1 MPPRRRV
8 SARRQWSAGTSALAL
23 TAVALAGCAS
33 PPPDLTDPANRAEGS
48 GTIVWVSSPTL
59 RNASD
64 DARQVLVDA
73 FEQAY
78 PSIKVDLQ
86 PGPDNSDRLRE
97 KLSGEISAGSV
108 TPDVYSGDVVWPA
121 DFAQDGL
128 ALPLNGYL
136 PDSFWSQFAKP
147 GTPLADNT
155 LIQAMSY
162 RGKIYAVPYF
172 IDEGFL
178 FYRKD
183 LLAQAGLPAPA
194 TWEQLVADANALKQ
208 RHLPYLFAWQGDAY
222 EGLMCTW
229 TELLADAYGG
239 QSTPDSSAAIVDQST
254 ATRLASPQALKALD
268 FLRALIN
275 DGLSPADVSGYEEPQ
290 ADSAFDNGTAAF
302 LRSWDSSYAN
312 AISATSVIHD
322 PAQVGVMP
330 LPTFAG
336 QQGVGFSVIGGWNLF
351 VNPHSRNLT
360 ADLTFLRWMAG
371 PQAQRILATQFSE
384 IPSNYAVRTDPSV
397 TLNNPVLAAATR
409 TRLISRPSSAPG
421 YGRLSPTIYLTL
433 HKALPAK
440 PNAHAADPCTTL
452 LSAAT
457 QIDST
462 VRSTL
467 PCDAAGGG

>member
-1 MPPRRRV
+1 M
-8 SARRQWSAGTSALAL
+8 LAA
-23 TAVALAGCAS
+23 AVAGCAS

-121 DFAQDGL
+121 DFAHDGL
-128 ALPLNGYL
+128 ALPLNEYL
-136 PDSFWSQFAKP
+136 PASFWSQFAPP
-147 GTPLADNT
+147 GTALADNT

-162 RGKIYAVPYF
+162 QGEIYAVPYF

-183 LLAQAGLPAPA
+183 LLTQAGLPVPA
-194 TWEQLVADANALKQ
+194 TWEQLAADAKVLKA
-208 RHLPYLFAWQGDAY
+208 RGLPYQFAWQGDAY
-222 EGLMCTW
+222 EGLMCAW

-239 QSTPDSSAAIVDQST
+239 QSAPDSSAAVVDQAT
-254 ATRLASPQALKALD
+254 AARLASPQALKALD
-268 FLRALIN
+268 FLRTLIN
-275 DGLSPADVSGYEEPQ
+275 DGLSPGDVAGYEEPQ
-290 ADSAFDNGTAAF
+290 GDSAFDSGKAAF

-312 AISATSVIHD
+312 AVSAASVISD
-322 PAQVGVMP
+322 PDQVGVIP
-330 LPTFAG
+330 PPTFEG
-336 QQGVGFSVIGGWNLF
+336 QHGAGFSVIGGWNLF

-384 IPSNYAVRTDPSV
+384 IPSNYAVRTAPSV
-397 TLNNPVLAAATR
+397 TSNNPVFAAATR

-421 YGRLSPTIYLTL
+421 YGALSRTIYLTL
-433 HKALPAK
+433 HQALPAK
-440 PNAHAADPCTTL
+440 PNAPAADPCTTL
-452 LSAAT
+452 LTTAAK
-457 QIDST
+457 IDST
-462 VRSTL
+462 VHGTL
-467 PCDAAGGG
+467 PCAAAGGG

>member
-1 MPPRRRV
+1 MPPRRRI
-8 SARRQWSAGTSALAL
+8 STRRRWSAGTSALAL
-23 TAVALAGCAS
+23 AAALTGCTS
-33 PPPDLTDPANRAEGS
+33 SPPDLTDPANRAEGS

-97 KLSGEISAGSV
+97 KLRGEISAGSV
-108 TPDVYSGDVVWPA
+108 TPDVYSGDIVWPA
-121 DFAQDGL
+121 DFAHDGL
-128 ALPLNGYL
+128 ALPLNDYL
-136 PDSFWSQFAKP
+136 PDSFWAQFAAP
-147 GTPLADNT
+147 GTQFADNT

-172 IDEGFL
+172 VDEGFL

-183 LLAQAGLPAPA
+183 LLARAALPAPA
-194 TWEQLVADANALKQ
+194 TWEQLVADQKALKKLG
-208 RHLPYLFAWQGDAY
+208 LPYQFAWQGDAY

-229 TELLADAYGG
+229 TEMLADAYGG
-239 QSTPDSSAAIVDQST
+239 QSTPDSSATVVDQTT

-268 FLRALIN
+268 FLRSLIN
-275 DGLSPADVSGYEEPQ
+275 DGLSPGDVAGYEEPQ
-290 ADSAFDNGTAAF
+290 ADSAFDSGNAAF

-312 AISATSVIHD
+312 AISAMSVIHD
-322 PAQVGVMP
+322 PQQVGVMP
-330 LPTFAG
+330 PPAFEG
-336 QQGVGFSVIGGWNLF
+336 QKGPGFSVIGGWNLF
-351 VNPHSRNLT
+351 INPHSRNLT

-384 IPSNYAVRTDPSV
+384 IPSNYAVGSDPSV
-397 TLNNPVLAAATR
+397 TVDNPVLNAAAHTQR
-409 TRLISRPSSAPG
+409 ISRPSSAPG
-421 YGRLSPTIYLTL
+421 YGALSRTVFTAIHT
-433 HKALPAK
+433 ALPAK
-440 PNAHAADPCTTL
+440 PNAPAADPCAAL

-457 QIDST
+457 KIDST

-467 PCDAAGGG
+467 PCIAKGGG